1 MRLELG
7 LEPAFAQD
15 MTTWPPA
22 GFKTLPHGSGEP
34 SFILPWGAVRPGS
47 REIPEKR
54 YELIGDSALD
64 SSPAEPLDIA
74 RAGPKA
80 RRSRWSGATIVAS
93 VAFHAAVALCFVAI
107 KENGVLIA
115 GADDAGIAMF
125 GNAAENLRAAGDS
138 ADDGM
143 PVTNVTLVTVSDP
156 SPERKAETQA
166 VAEAP
171 PTPPVDAAVET
182 AVNEMPAPI
191 EKATE
196 QPKPLAAEPEP
207 TETAAEEILPTEPAP
222 PVLAA
227 EATEPAQE
235 AAVQQPS
242 AVAPL
247 EPAEKPEEVPTLPE
261 PRPEPPARP
270 AKAKK
275 TEPQKVTAAGSQK
288 RAEKPAETPAPA
300 KTERSSGSRGNAALD
315 ARRGKAD
322 GQKNGS
328 DGIASRGGATGVG
341 NAAVSNYPGKIVAKL
356 RRALRYPAQARRQG
370 VHGEARVSFV
380 VAADGSVSSIRMVGS
395 SGSAALD
402 EAALD
407 AVRRAAP
414 FPPIPDA
421 AGRSSWNFTV
431 PLAFNRTR

>member
-1 MRLELG
+1 
-7 LEPAFAQD
+7 

-22 GFKTLPHGSGEP
+22 GFQALPHGSGEP
-34 SFILPWGAVRPGS
+34 GFILPWGAVRPGS

-64 SSPAEPLDIA
+64 SSPTEPLDIA
-74 RAGPKA
+74 RTGPKA

-125 GNAAENLRAAGDS
+125 GNAAENLQAAGDS

-171 PTPPVDAAVET
+171 PPRPADATAVET

-196 QPKPLAAEPEP
+196 QPKPQTAEPDISRA
-207 TETAAEEILPTEPAP
+207 AAEETLPAEPAP
-222 PVLAA
+222 PILAA
-227 EATEPAQE
+227 EAKPVEQAEVLQL
-235 AAVQQPS
+235 S
-242 AVAPL
+242 AVTPL
-247 EPAEKPEEVPTLPE
+247 EPAEKPEEVNPLPE
-261 PRPEPPARP
+261 PKPEPRARP
-270 AKAKK
+270 AEAKK
-275 TEPQKVTAAGSQK
+275 AEPQKAAAAGPQK
-288 RAEKPAETPAPA
+288 RAEKPAEKPAPA
-300 KTERSSGSRGNAALD
+300 KSQRSSGSGGNAALD
-315 ARRGKAD
+315 ARRGKVD

-328 DGIASRGGATGVG
+328 DGIASKGGTSGVG

-356 RRALRYPAQARRQG
+356 RRALRYPAQARLQG
-370 VHGEARVSFV
+370 VHGETRVSFV

-421 AGRSSWNFTV
+421 AERSSWNFTV

>member
-7 LEPAFAQD
+7 LEPAFARD

-22 GFKTLPHGSGEP
+22 GFQALPHGSGE
-34 SFILPWGAVRPGS
+34 SGFILPLGALRPGS
-47 REIPEKR
+47 GEIPEKR
-54 YELIGDSALD
+54 YELTADSALD
-64 SSPAEPLDIA
+64 SGPAEPLDIA
-74 RAGPKA
+74 RTGPKA
-80 RRSRWSGATIVAS
+80 RRSRWSGATI
-93 VAFHAAVALCFVAI
+93 AVALCFVAL
-107 KENGVLIA
+107 KDDGVLIA

-125 GNAAENLRAAGDS
+125 GNAAENLQAAGDN

-143 PVTNVTLVTVSDP
+143 PVTNVTLVTMPDP
-156 SPERKAETQA
+156 IPVQNVDAQA
-166 VAEAP
+166 VSEAP
-171 PTPPVDAAVET
+171 STRPADAQAVET

-191 EKATE
+191 EEATE
-196 QPKPLAAEPEP
+196 QPKPQAAEPDISKA
-207 TETAAEEILPTEPAP
+207 AAEEALPAEPAP
-222 PVLAA
+222 PILAA
-227 EATEPAQE
+227 ETAEPMEE
-235 AAVQQPS
+235 AAAPS

-247 EPAEKPEEVPTLPE
+247 EPAEKPEEVTRLPE

-270 AKAKK
+270 AEAER
-275 TEPQKVTAAGSQK
+275 TEPQKAAAAGSQK
-288 RAEKPAETPAPA
+288 RAEKPVEKPAPA
-300 KTERSSGSRGNAALD
+300 KSQRSSGSRGNAALD

-322 GQKNGS
+322 GQQNGRN
-328 DGIASRGGATGVG
+328 GIASKGGTTGVG

-370 VHGEARVSFV
+370 VHGETRVSFV

-414 FPPIPDA
+414 FPPIPEA